1 MTAKRS
7 SGNQRLEINK
17 TLTVKNIYVY
27 IYYVYL
33 LKITFKNSTMGR
45 KKTNR
50 KVLSIRVD
58 PENEAELKD
67 IVREKDKELTKK
79 KSKRND

>member
-1 MTAKRS
+1 
-7 SGNQRLEINK
+7 
-17 TLTVKNIYVY
+17 
-27 IYYVYL
+27 
-33 LKITFKNSTMGR
+33 MGR

>member
-7 SGNQRLEINK
+7 GDNQRLEINK
-17 TLTVKNIYVY
+17 TLTFKNIYVY

-33 LKITFKNSTMGR
+33 LKITFKHSTMGR